1 MSEVATAGLQ
11 VMVVDD
17 IPSTRA
23 IIKDMLADLGIGRIV
38 EAGSGAEALEVLRNE
53 SADLIVCDHSMKDMT
68 GLDLL
73 RELQR
78 DPQLVEIPFIVV
90 SATSDATIMKSVL
103 QAGAADYI
111 VKPVNS
117 RVLCRKVTDVL
128 RRKAEENQ

>member
-1 MSEVATAGLQ
+1 
-11 VMVVDD
+11 MVVDD

-23 IIKDMLADLGIGRIV
+23 IIKDMLADLGIRRFV

-128 RRKAEENQ
+128 RRKADENQ

>member
-1 MSEVATAGLQ
+1 
-11 VMVVDD
+11 MVVDD

-128 RRKAEENQ
+128 RRKADENQ

>member
-1 MSEVATAGLQ
+1 MSEVETAGLQ

-23 IIKDMLADLGIGRIV
+23 IIKDMLADLGIRRIV

-128 RRKAEENQ
+128 RRKADENQ

>member
-128 RRKAEENQ
+128 RRKADENQ